1 MPNARLLG
9 VLLVLCACGGHQES
23 ATAESPDGSAPDGA
37 HVDGLVFRDLYPQ
50 TPEGG
55 PRLAAQCFDAGLAVG
70 DNGLPNCIVVIARTP
85 PWPGTAEQ
93 VAACNA
99 CDAPGLERFV
109 APVPLE
115 TIGEGLSNYGC
126 LCAVTPPSPDADC
139 SPFSDDPSKA
149 SWCYPGTVPSPFG
162 EPCLTFSPGLSQ
174 SGTLYVACFEQVT
187 TQ

>member
-1 MPNARLLG
+1 MAAR
-9 VLLVLCACGGHQES
+9 
-23 ATAESPDGSAPDGA
+23 
-37 HVDGLVFRDLYPQ
+37 
-50 TPEGG
+50 
-55 PRLAAQCFDAGLAVG
+55 CFDAGLPVG

-109 APVPLE
+109 APVPLQ

-126 LCAVTPPSPDADC
+126 LCAVTPPSPDAGC

-149 SWCYPGTVPSPFG
+149 SWCYPGTAPSPFG
-162 EPCLTFSPGLSQ
+162 QPCLTFSPSLSQ
-174 SGTLYVACFEQVT
+174 NGTLYVACFEPQT